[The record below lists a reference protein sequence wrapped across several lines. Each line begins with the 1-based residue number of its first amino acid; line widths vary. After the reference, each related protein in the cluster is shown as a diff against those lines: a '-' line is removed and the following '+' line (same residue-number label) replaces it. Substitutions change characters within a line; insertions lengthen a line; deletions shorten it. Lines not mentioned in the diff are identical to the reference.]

1 MELANLP
8 SERKL
13 WNLRKFYGGN
23 GGCLPPTDPRIL
35 NMTPE
40 QIDLEFSHM
49 LLDQKLKNGNKE
61 VFEDAEYEGYDED
74 TDKFDSK
81 LSDMPT
87 FGSEVD
93 PHHALTVKDQKEDD
107 WEDVETD
114 DFYPSEGKPRS
125 S

>member
-1 MELANLP
+1 
-8 SERKL
+8 
-13 WNLRKFYGGN
+13 
-23 GGCLPPTDPRIL
+23 
-35 NMTPE
+35 MTPE